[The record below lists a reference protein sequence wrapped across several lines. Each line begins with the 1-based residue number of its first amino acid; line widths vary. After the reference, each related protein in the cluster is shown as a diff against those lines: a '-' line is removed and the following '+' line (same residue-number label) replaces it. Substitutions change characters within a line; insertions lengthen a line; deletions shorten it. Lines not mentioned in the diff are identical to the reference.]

1 MFPNE
6 KIITL
11 IKALKSQDNAGA
23 DKILEDLIR
32 HSEKRGTYK
41 VSKKLREVYAL
52 PYATQQTNRRD
63 GSTPSSI
70 AQNGND
76 NHNLYEIRQPSVS
89 RKNIVLSGRNTD
101 TLNEILTSYK
111 NRKILAEHNIPV
123 ESRVLLYGPPGTGKT
138 LFAYVLAGELGVPV
152 MHVNIDML
160 ISSYLG
166 ETGKNISKIF
176 EEAAA
181 NNCLVLLDEFDAIA
195 KNRDDDLEV
204 GELKRVVTVL
214 LQNLDMLS
222 SDVIIVAATNHDH
235 LLDKAI
241 RRRFAYEINLDYL
254 DQDAREKLIR
264 LFLRDTRQRLDYSLL
279 AQITEGMSGAQIRSV
294 LNRALRKWVF
304 TDKQSKLL
312 DLAVEEIL
320 RYVWGRHT
328 VNTQNPDTASKLAR
342 TLAVIRQFNAKKY
355 TYRHLE
361 ELTSISDATL
371 NGIANRRTT

>member
-1 MFPNE
+1 MFPND

-11 IKALKSQDNAGA
+11 VKALKAQDKSAA
-23 DKILEDLIR
+23 DRLIEELIR
-32 HSEKRGTYK
+32 LSEKRGTYK

-52 PYATQQTNRRD
+52 PYAQ
-63 GSTPSSI
+63 SPPSSGS
-70 AQNGND
+70 ASPSSLAADTGE
-76 NHNLYEIRQPSVS
+76 HNLYEIRKPHVTH
-89 RKNIVLSGRNTD
+89 RNIVLSERNKEV
-101 TLNEILTSYK
+101 LEEVLTSYK
-111 NRKILAEHNIPV
+111 NREILAAHNIPV

-176 EEAAA
+176 EEAVAK
-181 NNCLVLLDEFDAIA
+181 NCLVLLDEFDAIA

-241 RRRFAYEINLDYL
+241 RRRFTYEINLDYL
-254 DQDAREKLIR
+254 DTTAREKLIR
-264 LFLRDTRQRLDYSLL
+264 LFLRDARQRMDFGALSEM
-279 AQITEGMSGAQIRSV
+279 TEGLSGAQIKSL

-304 TDKQSKLL
+304 NGKQTKLM
-312 DLAVEEIL
+312 DLAVEEIVRYAYARDRINTKDPEQESRLADLIGML
-320 RYVWGRHT
+320 RKL
-328 VNTQNPDTASKLAR
+328 NPR
-342 TLAVIRQFNAKKY
+342 RY
-355 TYRHLE
+355 TYTYLE
-361 ELTSISDATL
+361 ELTSIPDSTL
-371 NGIANRRTT
+371 NGIFNRQGA